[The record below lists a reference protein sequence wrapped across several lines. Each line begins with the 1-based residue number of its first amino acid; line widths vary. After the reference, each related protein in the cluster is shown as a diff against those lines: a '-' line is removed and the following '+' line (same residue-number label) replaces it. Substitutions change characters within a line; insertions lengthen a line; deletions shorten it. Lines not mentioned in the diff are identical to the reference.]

1 MARLEK
7 VTDMIVFNLLRV
19 NGYVDGNFNNI
30 DPKVKVWAKKSSN
43 IKINKALSKASKRA
57 TSKPGYPEYIIHDE
71 VNDLVIVIEN
81 KKDLKKHMYEAH
93 FDEKVDEYAVNGALW
108 YAAKLKD
115 EFDVIAIGISGNS
128 IDNLLVDT
136 YAWRKGAETFSNL
149 NIHELTDIKTYRE
162 KLYAEKEPKKKYAN
176 EYLLINSDATKIND
190 FLRDYLGVIEHE
202 RLYVLGSILFALEH
216 PQFKM
221 TYSTFNNDE
230 ELAIAIWQTVERKIQ
245 ASQLKNK
252 EVIANEL
259 KSTLLGLKDAQ
270 KEEVKEIF
278 PNGAL
283 LELVKRVD
291 NILFDYYKNS
301 ELDIISLFF
310 NVFLSYSTSG
320 GSDLGI
326 VLTPPH
332 VTKLF
337 CDIADINLDSKILDI
352 CAGTGGFL
360 TAAWKKIALN
370 KNYTKEQKEHFRN
383 NNLYGVEKDKS
394 IYTII
399 ALNMFL
405 NKDGRS
411 NLYRGDCFAL
421 EEELKN
427 FGCNVGFVNPP
438 YSDSV
443 YPEIRFVEYMLDVLL
458 PGSIGIAIVPV
469 NSVSSR
475 TKKHNGLNEIK
486 RRILLKNRLIASI
499 QMPKN
504 LFYPK
509 GTETIILVF
518 ETGHENDGETWFA
531 RFDDGYQLVK
541 HQKTRT
547 PGPDS
552 DKKYKE
558 FLDAYKNR
566 KVTNFSFKRKITHED
581 QWVYTVFADYDYTIT
596 DKDLQNTVNEY
607 ISYLFR
613 NNYF

>member
-1 MARLEK
+1 MVRTEK
-7 VTDMIVFNLLRV
+7 ITDMIVFNLLRK
-19 NGYVDGNFNNI
+19 NGYVDGNFNHI
-30 DPKVKVWAKKSSN
+30 DPKVKVWAKQSSN
-43 IKINKALSKASKRA
+43 PKIKQALSSASKRG
-57 TSKPGYPEYIIHDE
+57 TSKQGYPEYIIHDE

-81 KKDLKKHMYEAH
+81 KKDLNKHMYEEQ
-93 FDEKVDEYAVNGALW
+93 FDAKIDEYAVNGALW
-108 YAAKLKD
+108 YASKLKD

-128 IDNLLVDT
+128 IDNLLIDT

-149 NIHELTDIKTYRE
+149 NIHELSNIKTYRE
-162 KLYAEKEPKKKYAN
+162 KLYTAIEPKNKYAHD
-176 EYLLINSDATKIND
+176 YLLINKEATEINN

-202 RLYVLGSILFALEH
+202 RLYVLGAILFALEH

-221 TYSTFNNDE
+221 SYSILNGDE
-230 ELAIAIWQTVERKIQ
+230 ELAIAIWQTVERKIE
-245 ASQLKNK
+245 ASKLKNK
-252 EVIANEL
+252 DIIANEL

-270 KEEVKEIF
+270 KEDVKEVF

-283 LELVKRVD
+283 LELVKKVD

-326 VLTPPH
+326 VLTPSH
-332 VTKLF
+332 ITKLF
-337 CDIADINLDSKILDI
+337 CDIANIDLDSKVLDI

-360 TAAWKKIALN
+360 TSAWKKIAMDER
-370 KNYTKEQKEHFRN
+370 YTKDQKEYFKN

-411 NLYRGDCFAL
+411 HLYKGDCFSL
-421 EEELKN
+421 ENELKS

-469 NSVSSR
+469 NAVSSR
-475 TKKHNGLNEIK
+475 TKKHNRLDEIK

-531 RFDDGYQLVK
+531 KFDDGYELIK

-552 DKKYKE
+552 ERKYQQ
-558 FLDAYKNR
+558 FLESYR
-566 KVTNFSFKRKITHED
+566 KREVTDFSFKRKVTYKD
-581 QWVYTVFADYDYTIT
+581 QWVYTVFADYDYTVT

-607 ISYLFR
+607 IAYLFR